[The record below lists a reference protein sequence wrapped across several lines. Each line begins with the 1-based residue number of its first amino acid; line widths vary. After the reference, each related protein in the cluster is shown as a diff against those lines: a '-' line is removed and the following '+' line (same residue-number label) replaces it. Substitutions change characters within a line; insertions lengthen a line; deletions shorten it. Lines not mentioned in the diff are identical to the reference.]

1 MREKPA
7 MTTHD
12 SEPDYVPGGPILKHK
27 FIHPTAWKL
36 CFVCHGKGKSLP
48 TTCPGFK
55 LAPAVE
61 EAIVEG
67 RLDYKDG
74 FWIDPRRPVVEKVPE
89 RVASRVGT
97 FMGVELYADTSMKA
111 GEWKL
116 VDRSSLPE
124 SRITS

>member
-1 MREKPA
+1 
-7 MTTHD
+7 MTTPD
-12 SEPDYVPGGPILKHK
+12 SEPDYVPGGPILKHD
-27 FIHPTAWKL
+27 FIHHTAWKL
-36 CFVCHGKGKSLP
+36 CVVCHGKGKSLP

-124 SRITS
+124 SRVTS

>member
-1 MREKPA
+1 
-7 MTTHD
+7 
-12 SEPDYVPGGPILKHK
+12 V
-27 FIHPTAWKL
+27 
-36 CFVCHGKGKSLP
+36 VCTGKGKSLP

-74 FWIDPRRPVVEKVPE
+74 FWIDPRRPVVEKAPE
-89 RVASRVGT
+89 TTLTRVGV
-97 FMGVELYADTSMKA
+97 FMGMELYADTSMKP

-116 VDRSSLPE
+116 VNRPQMLG
-124 SRITS
+124 I

>member
-12 SEPDYVPGGPILKHK
+12 SEPDYVPGGSILKHK
-27 FIHPTAWKL
+27 FIQRTAWKL
-36 CFVCHGKGKSLP
+36 CFVRHGKGKSLP
-48 TTCPGFK
+48 TTCQGFK

-61 EAIVEG
+61 EPIVEG

-89 RVASRVGT
+89 RVVSRVGT
-97 FMGVELYADTSMKA
+97 FRGVELYADTSMKA

-124 SRITS
+124 SRVTS

>member
-12 SEPDYVPGGPILKHK
+12 SEPDYVPGGSILKHK

-74 FWIDPRRPVVEKVPE
+74 FWIDPRRLGMPDV
-89 RVASRVGT
+89 T
-97 FMGVELYADTSMKA
+97 
-111 GEWKL
+111 
-116 VDRSSLPE
+116 LPPLRGFAN
-124 SRITS
+124 SPC